1 LRKRGLSRRS
11 SRAWA
16 GVLAVVAGGLIA
28 QPSMATPSA
37 PASRYA
43 SIVLEAETGAV
54 LYERNA
60 DLPRHPAS
68 LTKIMTLYLAFE
80 ALESKKLKLTDEIT
94 MSAFAVSRDPSRLNL
109 APGSRIKVE
118 QAIRAMTTKSA
129 NDVACAIAEHLGQG
143 SEQRF
148 AEMMTARAK
157 KLGLTKTVFYNAS
170 GLPHDAQVSSARDLA
185 LLSKALIQ
193 TYPGYYHYFSE
204 GSFEFHGKRY
214 PNQNRFLRTYYGA
227 DGIKT
232 GFVNSSGHNL
242 AASSMRG
249 GKRLIAIVLGGDT
262 QGWTREHTSRL
273 LDTSYAKIDPSLSM
287 VASNAGAAPGSPTAV
302 SLPQVAVAAV
312 QSAAATVSV
321 ATPAATYAEP
331 SAPVAA
337 YAVTV
342 PAADPIPTPS
352 GTANL
357 LAYATAASSPKLR
370 ASAVAARA
378 EAPKKTPTV
387 EQAPAEASPPAQ
399 SAKAPAP
406 QVVASVAAPAAS
418 KPAAAVKPAPVA
430 AAPAAPASAAAPAP
444 VATPPAPKPVA
455 IVEAPEPESA
465 RPASASG
472 PAEAPLATR
481 PAPAAPP
488 APQASRPAS
497 VPAASPA
504 PAANPAPAEAS
515 SQPSP
520 ETVPA
525 ETVTT
530 NNGGGD
536 WSVQVGLFRD
546 ATVARRR
553 GEEAR
558 NRMPLQLRGADLVV
572 GRAVDGVHVTSR
584 ISRLSEADARA
595 ACTELQRGQVPCV
608 VVPPGRPMVVATN

>member
-16 GVLAVVAGGLIA
+16 GVLAVVAGGLVA
-28 QPSMATPSA
+28 QPSMAAPSA

-118 QAIRAMTTKSA
+118 EAIRAMTTKSA

-143 SEQRF
+143 SELRF

-242 AASSMRG
+242 AASSLRG

-287 VASNAGAAPGSPTAV
+287 VASNAGGSPGSPTAV
-302 SLPQVAVAAV
+302 SLPQVAASAI
-312 QSAAATVSV
+312 QTAAATVS
-321 ATPAATYAEP
+321 AAAPAATYAEP
-331 SAPVAA
+331 AAPVAA

-352 GTANL
+352 GTATL
-357 LAYATAASSPKLR
+357 LAYATAASSPRLR
-370 ASAVAARA
+370 ASAARA
-378 EAPKKTPTV
+378 EAPKKDAAVQNAPV
-387 EQAPAEASPPAQ
+387 EAPPREQHAE
-399 SAKAPAP
+399 APAP
-406 QVVASVAAPAAS
+406 QVVASVTAPAAEKPS
-418 KPAAAVKPAPVA
+418 PSAKPAAV
-430 AAPAAPASAAAPAP
+430 APAAPATAAIP
-444 VATPPAPKPVA
+444 T
-455 IVEAPEPESA
+455 
-465 RPASASG
+465 
-472 PAEAPLATR
+472 
-481 PAPAAPP
+481 P
-488 APQASRPAS
+488 APQAPPPVVTAPAPRPAPEPVES
-497 VPAASPA
+497 SP
-504 PAANPAPAEAS
+504 PSEAS

-520 ETVPA
+520 AAPVA

-530 NNGGGD
+530 SGGGD